1 MKNYTTLLGVCLVL
15 LSLPNFGYAQEFQGK
30 ASYKSHQNVEV
41 TLDSTMSSEEQAMIQ
56 KMMQDQMNNDF
67 ELTFD
72 KNQSYFKKL
81 EKLAA
86 PSQASGV
93 QVMVMTT
100 GGEELY
106 KNIAEQRYSSEQD
119 LFGKVFLVKDS
130 LETFDWKLGSETK
143 KIGEYTCYKATY
155 TRMSQGSFT
164 IDGVGNKTE
173 GKPTE
178 IVTTVWYAPKIP
190 VSNGPEQY
198 WGLPGLIMEVNER
211 NRVLICVKVVL
222 NSAEPIVIS
231 EPTKGKVVSSEEFDE
246 LMEEKMLEMQKMNQG
261 GKQKG
266 NGRVMEISIER

>member
-1 MKNYTTLLGVCLVL
+1 MRNYTTLLGACLVL
-15 LSLPNFGYAQEFQGK
+15 LSLSNFGFAQEFQGK

-93 QVMVMTT
+93 QVMVMTS

-164 IDGVGNKTE
+164 IDGEGNKTE

-178 IVTTVWYAPKIP
+178 IVTTVWYAPEIP

-222 NSAEPIVIS
+222 NSAEPIVIA

-246 LMEEKMLEMQKMNQG
+246 LMEDKMLEMQKMNQG